1 MPATDDLIAKALRDR
16 AATVTQANLERPDL
30 VTGPTGGERTWR
42 RWAPRPSTLLAA
54 AASVLAVP
62 AIVLAVT
69 ALRGGGEHQNPASG
83 GDPATLTGVRWQ
95 LAGVRSA
102 TKSYPVPT
110 NYRAEF
116 RFDKNGYLSG
126 LDGLNALAG
135 TYRTAGNKLTIRVT
149 AAGTAGGTGTFP
161 ALEAMSSTYT
171 PTSLNDDSVT
181 STYTLTPRTLVLD
194 TGQWTVTFSAQGT
207 STLST
212 PASPTSTK
220 QLAPD
225 GT

>member
-1 MPATDDLIAKALRDR
+1 MPATNDLIAKALRDR
-16 AATVTQANLERPDL
+16 AATVTQASLERPDL

-54 AASVLAVP
+54 AASVVVVL

-69 ALRGGGEHQNPASG
+69 ALHGGGEHQNPASG

-95 LAGVRSA
+95 LTGVRSA
-102 TKSYPVPT
+102 TKTYPVPA

-116 RFDKNGYLSG
+116 QFDKNGHVSG

-161 ALEAMSSTYT
+161 AFKAMFSTYT

-181 STYTLTPRTLVLD
+181 STYTLSPPTLVLD

-207 STLST
+207 SST
-212 PASPTSTK
+212 QSTSASPTPTK
-220 QLAPD
+220 
-225 GT
+225 